1 MGKIPSGPAAMCG
14 FSLSNSLAIP
24 AVGIE
29 MGGID
34 NVWLGIWSKT
44 LSH

>member
-14 FSLSNSLAIP
+14 FSLSNSLAIL

-29 MGGID
+29 MGGLD
-34 NVWLGIWSKT
+34 GVWLGV
-44 LSH
+44 